1 MDIALP
7 KKDFDKLVKILHQ
20 LKSDRY
26 VLHDR
31 HTDFNYI
38 NGFPKF
44 REKEGNLLG
53 AFPKRGALYR
63 YKGVGVDIFCVE
75 ENSFVRA
82 FVCAKMR
89 VALLHLLY
97 KIKNDRLRKIVTR
110 VNWGIYQCLVPLTWP
125 LNIFHRKGEIHYGLG
140 QGFYKHYMWAPEVFP
155 VKLTDFE
162 SSQLPVPN
170 NADAFLT
177 NIYGNWRQVP
187 SEEEIAKTVH
197 NRELIVE

>member
-1 MDIALP
+1 MEEVLFLDGVCKANGLTYFLTGGSALGAVRHHGFIPWDDDMDIALP

-110 VNWGIYQCLVPLTWP
+110 VNWGIYQCLVPLT
-125 LNIFHRKGEIHYGLG
+125 
-140 QGFYKHYMWAPEVFP
+140 
-155 VKLTDFE
+155 
-162 SSQLPVPN
+162 
-170 NADAFLT
+170 
-177 NIYGNWRQVP
+177 
-187 SEEEIAKTVH
+187 
-197 NRELIVE
+197 